1 MVRSD
6 TSAGSP
12 PRDTVPQPEHPPAT
26 PVTPRSTVSASPPG
40 DSATPATDALT
51 ASAIAP
57 RDASLAPEPRDASLA
72 QVAGAVFWSFFG
84 VRKGRHMQQDALRIR
99 PHQVVIIGL
108 LAGLLFVLA
117 LLTLVSFIT
126 RSAG

>member
-1 MVRSD
+1 
-6 TSAGSP
+6 
-12 PRDTVPQPEHPPAT
+12 VPQPEHPPA
-26 PVTPRSTVSASPPG
+26 A
-40 DSATPATDALT
+40 PAA
-51 ASAIAP
+51 
-57 RDASLAPEPRDASLA
+57 EPRDASLA

-126 RSAG
+126 RGAG

>member
-1 MVRSD
+1 MVRSGS
-6 TSAGSP
+6 SAGSP
-12 PRDTVPQPEHPPAT
+12 PRDTVPQPEHPSAAPA
-26 PVTPRSTVSASPPG
+26 AK
-40 DSATPATDALT
+40 
-51 ASAIAP
+51 
-57 RDASLAPEPRDASLA
+57 PRDASLA

-99 PHQVVIIGL
+99 PHQVVIVGL

>member
-1 MVRSD
+1 M
-6 TSAGSP
+6 
-12 PRDTVPQPEHPPAT
+12 PQPEHPPAA

-40 DSATPATDALT
+40 DGSTPATDALT
-51 ASAIAP
+51 ASALAPEP